1 MCWFCEFLC
10 GRNCAYIYAQFVQEG
25 LCIYLFLCELCVS
38 VCTPEIVYLTCLMG
52 VFLFCVYIH
61 VC

>member
-1 MCWFCEFLC
+1 M
-10 GRNCAYIYAQFVQEG
+10 
-25 LCIYLFLCELCVS
+25 YLFLCELCVS